1 MMADSTA
8 MDWDNLDIRESDSS
22 SIGDA
27 VSGRGDGA
35 SHEEEEGEEQDLYYI
50 PERRPSLDLGPSP
63 MDTNQWHFV
72 DQALP
77 PAQSYES
84 LISEN
89 PEEKTGQEGSSTRV
103 QLERADS
110 FSSCYSIDSDD
121 CEKLIRRERIR
132 DAATDDITD
141 SDAESSN
148 ELVLIQDPDE
158 IKHPSLTLK
167 FTFEALTETLKKLHK
182 NELELFSRKLWN
194 HYPQHFSS
202 YQTADTVDIVDV
214 VDRLVAAFGCE
225 SSVQITRTVLVF
237 LNRNRTADFLQSL
250 CVENAVRYELRVAL
264 KKKFWEETTTD
275 GEKVPLDDIYTNLCV
290 LSEIDNGPNIE
301 HEVVT
306 VEKLN
311 TKKNPDKEISFEYT
325 LSPEMVKEPFG
336 ELLFLVGLA
345 GSGKSTFVRKLV
357 LDWAMER
364 SHHHLSFIFPV
375 TFREL
380 KQFSDARV
388 SLEKMIWTVYPET
401 ERLKIGDL
409 KCKDKTAL
417 FIFDGLDEY
426 AEELDFSK
434 TEIYSD
440 PCEAYSLHSTVVNL
454 LRGRLLHRN
463 LCLITTRPRLYSYAP
478 WDAFYEEIEM
488 RGFRDADKDEFFRKR
503 FKDPSQAAAVIQHVK
518 SSKSLHIMC
527 HLPLFCTLVA
537 DECQRVFREARAAA
551 TFPRNLTY
559 MYTKLLLTLVRRF
572 RKARA
577 ADHSPE
583 KEQAF
588 LMDLGKQ
595 ALTMLEK
602 GQYRSLAADWPLDL
616 ALESVDKS
624 GLCMM
629 YTITPYVLFDEE
641 VMSFIHPTIQEYM
654 AALYA
659 YLSFKNQDKIVFE
672 HSVNMKSLLR
682 LSSKGH
688 KMMELYKAAV
698 DRSLQHQ
705 DGKMDMFLRFLFG
718 MACKT
723 NQELLSPFLKSSAKC
738 EDMTKD
744 CAALIKK
751 IKEPQHPDRKSN
763 LLRCLE
769 ELEV

>member
-1 MMADSTA
+1 M
-8 MDWDNLDIRESDSS
+8 L
-22 SIGDA
+22 
-27 VSGRGDGA
+27 
-35 SHEEEEGEEQDLYYI
+35 LK
-50 PERRPSLDLGPSP
+50 RPSLS
-63 MDTNQWHFV
+63 
-72 DQALP
+72 AL
-77 PAQSYES
+77 
-84 LISEN
+84 
-89 PEEKTGQEGSSTRV
+89 RV

-132 DAATDDITD
+132 DATTDDIAD
-141 SDAESSN
+141 SNAESSN
-148 ELVLIQDPDE
+148 ELVLIQDPAE

-182 NELELFSRKLWN
+182 NELDMLSRKLWS

-202 YQTADTVDIVDV
+202 YQSVDTVDIVDI

-225 SSVQITRTVLVF
+225 SSVQITRTVLVS
-237 LNRNRTADFLQSL
+237 LNRSKIAEYLQSL
-250 CVENAVRYELRVAL
+250 CIENAVRYELRASL
-264 KKKFWEETTTD
+264 KKKFWEETITD
-275 GEKVPLDDIYTNLCV
+275 GEKVPLDDIYTDLCV
-290 LSEIDNGPNIE
+290 LSAIDNGPNIE

-311 TKKNPDKEISFEYT
+311 TKKTPDKQIPLEDI

-336 ELLFLVGLA
+336 ELVYLVGLA

-364 SHHHLSFIFPV
+364 SHHHLSFIFPL

-380 KQFSDARV
+380 NQFSDATV

-401 ERLKIGDL
+401 ERLKIDDL

-426 AEELDFSK
+426 PGVLDFSK

-440 PCEAYSLHSTVVNL
+440 PCEAFSLHVTVVNL
-454 LRGRLLHRN
+454 LRGRLLHRH
-463 LCLITTRPRLYSYAP
+463 LCMVTTRPRFYSYAP
-478 WDAFYEEIEM
+478 WDAYYEEIEM
-488 RGFRDADKDEFFRKR
+488 RGFRDADKDEYFRRR
-503 FKDPSQAAAVIQHVK
+503 FKDPGQAAAVIEHVK
-518 SSKSLHIMC
+518 SSKSLHVMC

-537 DECQRVFREARAAA
+537 DECQRAFREARAASA
-551 TFPRNLTY
+551 ARLPRNLTY
-559 MYTKLLLTLVRRF
+559 IYTKLLLTLVRQL
-572 RKARA
+572 RKNRA
-577 ADHSPE
+577 PDLGPE

-588 LMDLGKQ
+588 LMDLGKL
-595 ALTMLEK
+595 ALTLLEK
-602 GQYRSLAADWPLDL
+602 GQYRTLAADWVTEL
-616 ALESVDKS
+616 AMEAVDKS
-624 GLCMM
+624 GVCML

-641 VMSFIHPTIQEYM
+641 VMTFIHPTIQEYM

-672 HSVNMKSLLR
+672 HSVNVKSLFK

-688 KMMELYKAAV
+688 RMMELYKAAV
-698 DRSLQHQ
+698 DRCLQRQ

-723 NQELLSPFLKSSAKC
+723 NQELLSPFLRSSAKC

-744 CAALIKK
+744 CVALIKK